1 MTKEEQLK
9 IEFEAFIDK
18 MLSEWNENATKAKE
32 FNDSDTVKSEYI
44 KCNIAKVIKTVYNV
58 KYKQIYGGE

>member
-9 IEFEAFIDK
+9 MEFEAFIEK
-18 MLSEWNENATKAKE
+18 MLSEWNENANKAKE
-32 FNDSDTVKSEYI
+32 FNDSDTIKSEYI

>member
-18 MLSEWNENATKAKE
+18 MQSEWNENATKAKE